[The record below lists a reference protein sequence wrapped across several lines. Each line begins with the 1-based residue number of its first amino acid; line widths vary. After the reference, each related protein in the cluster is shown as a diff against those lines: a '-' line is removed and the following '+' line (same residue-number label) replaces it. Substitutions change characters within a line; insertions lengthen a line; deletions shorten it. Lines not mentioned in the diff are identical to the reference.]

1 MASRPGGL
9 TLWGVRRTGLGAAT
23 ALAWACAMAQPAG
36 SGAPGVNP
44 KDNLTKGEAFVKFDR
59 LDGGGSL
66 QAVAVKYD
74 RAFDAT
80 TGGNIELPLI
90 RLNAPGPAVSGLGD
104 VALRVRR
111 VGTSGPWSVIV
122 AAEAVLPTASRDE
135 FGRGKWQLNPVAG
148 VVYALTPTSFA
159 FIGYKHFFS
168 IAGDDHRPDISDMQ
182 PRALLARVW
191 EQGYWALAD
200 LKYTKALKGD
210 RSESLDLEFE
220 GGAMLASDLG
230 AWVRRHVGHGQFAS
244 LGPAGRAAPD
254 LVIGNKGGCSCEGSR
269 VPV

>member
-1 MASRPGGL
+1 MSKGPRRWA
-9 TLWGVRRTGLGAAT
+9 RRTTRRVILGAAS
-23 ALAWACAMAQPAG
+23 ALMGIGAAAAPAA

-44 KDNLTKGEAFVKFDR
+44 KDNLTKGEVFVKFDR
-59 LDGGGSL
+59 LEGGASL
-66 QAVAVKYD
+66 LAVALKYD
-74 RAFDAT
+74 RAFDAS
-80 TGGNIELPLI
+80 TGGNVELPLI
-90 RLNAPGPAVSGLGD
+90 RLDAPGVDASGLGD

-111 VGTSGPWSVIV
+111 VGTSGRWSAIV

-159 FIGYKHFFS
+159 FVGYKHYFS
-168 IAGDDHRPDISDMQ
+168 VAGDDDRPDISDMQ

-210 RSESLDLEFE
+210 ESEAVDLELE
-220 GGAMLASDLG
+220 GGTMLARDLG
-230 AWVRRHVGHGQFAS
+230 AWVRVGTSGMDS
-244 LGPAGRAAPD
+244 TRRWGVLLGLRR
-254 LVIGNKGGCSCEGSR
+254 IW
-269 VPV
+269 